1 MTVQKMEITVKK
13 RKRSEIRS
21 ISTLWLIA
29 VVALVFV
36 TGTLVNLI

>member
-1 MTVQKMEITVKK
+1 MEITVKK